1 MTENLSAD
9 EDVIKYR
16 LVGALVWILL
26 LLLFV
31 PGWYADPVP
40 QGVQSVSSDKGAE
53 PIAITAYH
61 LPEGVQPD
69 AVKQEILVGARERHL
84 QEIQQREQRLQES
97 KAQTQVQQAVATKR
111 TSDTESPSIDRQYM
125 VRLITFFEIEKADQ
139 FVKRAKK
146 HGYKVVLKEF
156 NVSKN
161 GKNQIVYQARTENYN
176 SLDKALKAKQNLDKI
191 FHLQGSRIIEVT
203 QESKN

>member
-69 AVKQEILVGARERHL
+69 TVKQEILVGARERHL

-97 KAQTQVQQAVATKR
+97 KVQTQMQPVVEKR
-111 TSDTESPSIDRQYM
+111 SSDAASTNVDRQYM

-139 FVKRAKK
+139 FVQGAKK

>member
-9 EDVIKYR
+9 EDVIKHR

-40 QGVQSVSSDKGAE
+40 QGVQSVAEGEGAE

-69 AVKQEILVGARERHL
+69 AVKQEIIVGARERHL
-84 QEIQQREQRLQES
+84 QEVQQREQRLQES
-97 KAQTQVQQAVATKR
+97 KTQTQQTNQRGRSSSTAASANV
-111 TSDTESPSIDRQYM
+111 DRQYM

-139 FVKRAKK
+139 FVKRSKK